1 MIKFFLYP
9 PKIFEILSLRN
20 KFLFILFFINSIF
33 LAILETFSI
42 GILALYVGFLS
53 NTQLVLDKITIDFI
67 KNYLVTLDK
76 ASLILCVSIVIVIAF
91 VLKNIC
97 VVFSGWFSLKI
108 KQSIMSDNSNEIFR
122 YILLQDFKNLIDTSK
137 SVLTYKVYNEVKR
150 VANLIV
156 AYSAVLKEFLLISLI
171 SSSLFFI
178 DKNIF
183 IILVTVFILFFIISV
198 KTFKGMIRRSANR
211 INKHSSLMLKS
222 ISEIIDN
229 SILIKLSSKNSFFIN
244 KYINQLN
251 LQLKFRN
258 LDRLI
263 NSLPKNIFE
272 ILGVSLVMGYVLFEI
287 LDGNKNTN
295 ELITTISFVALAAAR
310 MIPSF
315 GQINSNVST
324 IIFNEN
330 TFVEFC
336 NNRKKMDF
344 LKIQKEENH
353 ENKKIKEEKKL
364 EIILE
369 NVSFY
374 YDQQKKVLENLNYNF
389 LNNCIYGVSGK
400 SGSGKSTLIKIIM
413 GLLEPLNGSIYISDL
428 NNKYDIRKHSNIFG
442 YVPQNIFLINDTIES
457 NIAMG
462 ENLNEIN
469 SDGMK
474 KSLELTS
481 LSELL
486 NMTGVEKYK
495 ITEQGTNLSGGQT
508 QMIGIA
514 RAIYRNPK
522 ILILDEPTNNLD
534 SITKNKFIQNL
545 KGISKNRICIIVS
558 HDKELLKSC
567 QKVITISEGKLIEN
581 G

>member
-534 SITKNKFIQNL
+534 STTKKKFIQNL
-545 KGISKNRICIIVS
+545 KKISENRICIIVS
-558 HDKELLKSC
+558 HDTELLKC
-567 QKVITISEGKLIEN
+567 CNKNITISEGKLIEK
-581 G
+581 